1 MKYALLALALFSAAA
16 QAQSTT
22 PLDLN
27 TMDQKVVKDFLSAW
41 EIQNEDGTKKCRV
54 RLSREETIGGM
65 VIDVAKGCDKTF
77 PVMADVASWRIYQDW
92 EIVLADATHKGLI
105 RFYTPDNEYVA
116 DPETDGIS
124 TIRKKK

>member
-1 MKYALLALALFSAAA
+1 MKYAPLALALFFSAA

-27 TMDQKVVKDFLSAW
+27 TMDQKVVKDFLGAW

-65 VIDVAKGCDKTF
+65 VIDVAKGCNKNF
-77 PVMADVASWRIYQDW
+77 PAMADVASW
-92 EIVLADATHKGLI
+92 
-105 RFYTPDNEYVA
+105 PDFLSIPFN
-116 DPETDGIS
+116 IS
-124 TIRKKK
+124 TLGAVHAISRALS